1 MNKKVFVVC
10 TVGLLLASSGLNAFA
25 KSKASETDEFISSI
39 ESIGGKTLSTK
50 NEVTMITK
58 TNLDALDNYVAPKE
72 LSELLTKDKLEDDSL
87 ETITSDETALSLYK
101 EEKDEAKRQ
110 QERNERVSKCSWLL
124 DYGIDPSG
132 LSDARLEVLNLGYQ
146 QIGIKYVWGGKTPE
160 QGFDCSGFTRWLI
173 LNTLGYNIGN
183 DTYEQRYSEHFVK
196 VPIDQAIAGD
206 IVFNSSF
213 SHTGIFISDNGSSIQ
228 MLHAPHTGDKVKIG
242 KYSKPSV
249 VYRYIQ

>member
-25 KSKASETDEFISSI
+25 KSKTAETDEFISSI

-160 QGFDCSGFTRWLI
+160 QGFDF
-173 LNTLGYNIGN
+173 
-183 DTYEQRYSEHFVK
+183 
-196 VPIDQAIAGD
+196 
-206 IVFNSSF
+206 
-213 SHTGIFISDNGSSIQ
+213 
-228 MLHAPHTGDKVKIG
+228 
-242 KYSKPSV
+242 KYF
-249 VYRYIQ
+249 RL